1 MSSKIPQQSD
11 IIIHPDGSVSLS
23 FLWKED
29 PQLKDK
35 PVISDI
41 PIIFENG
48 GSGYDECE
56 MCPKLCG
63 FNRLKGVH
71 PRCGDDQLR
80 VSTWGVTMGDEAS
93 IRGTHGSGA
102 IMLAG
107 CPLSCPSCHN
117 PEMVQTG
124 FVINDKEF
132 VEICYELESKFVHNI
147 QILSPTVHMGR
158 LIPILKYLKKKK
170 FKTPILFKSSGIES
184 MDYLKKLRGLVDI
197 YLPDFKYG
205 PCSSFAK
212 RSGFSDYFELAQENI
227 LEMLDQVGETRYGKD
242 KILLSGVLIR
252 HVMAPIA
259 EVERRA
265 IYHFLDFLQD
275 RCEISKMDNFV
286 NLE

>member
-29 PQLKDK
+29 LHLQQTRTA
-35 PVISDI
+35 SDI
-41 PIIFENG
+41 PLFFEG
-48 GSGYDECE
+48 GSFGYDECE
-56 MCPKLCG
+56 MCPKQCG
-63 FNRLKGVH
+63 FNRVEGVH
-71 PRCGDDQLR
+71 PRCGDEFLR
-80 VSTWGVTMGDEAS
+80 VSTWGVSMGDEAS
-93 IRGTHGSGA
+93 IRGSHGSGA

-124 FVINDKEF
+124 FVVNDREF
-132 VEICYELESKFVHNI
+132 VEICYELEAKSVHNI

-158 LIPILKYLKKKK
+158 LLPILKFLKKKK

-184 MDYLKKLRGLVDI
+184 MEYLKKLRGLVDI

-205 PCSSFAK
+205 PSSSFAK
-212 RSGFSDYFELAQENI
+212 RAGFNDYFELAQGNV
-227 LEMLDQVGETRYGKD
+227 LEMLDQVGPAKYENGA
-242 KILLSGVLIR
+242 LLSGVLIR
-252 HVMAPIA
+252 HVMAPIDNI
-259 EVERRA
+259 ERRA
-265 IYHFLDFLQD
+265 IYQFLDFLKD